1 MIKVSGKSGKSIIAE
16 AIQKYNGAVIYA
28 YCDDL
33 PPFTECYY
41 VNRSEATVREF
52 CAFILHD
59 LIEKTK
65 DGAIPM
71 IVIYTNESDLETT
84 GILADYTVSN
94 YEHDG
99 YVGTVVLMTR

>member
-52 CAFILHD
+52 CGFILHD